1 MPSFTDHNGD
11 SGSELPGGLSSRT
24 VHLIYSIFLNL
35 APLSAF
41 SVCGSA
47 GTLSRVLS
55 VLQFLPSPQP
65 SPFRHFFFFFF
76 LYCFSL
82 LK

>member
-55 VLQFLPSPQP
+55 VLVLTVPATIIFSSL
-65 SPFRHFFFFFF
+65 FFSFFF